1 MQNGSTLSTRALLKQ
16 LFKKAHLSSD
26 GGHFGRPCSICK
38 DIVTGLLCIKMWIIA
53 VYTCKISLHN
63 KSNVNWKFCMY
74 KSLPV
79 PR

>member
-38 DIVTGLLCIKMWIIA
+38 DCYGVRKMSRKLG
-53 VYTCKISLHN
+53 VDEGTSVELG
-63 KSNVNWKFCMY
+63 S
-74 KSLPV
+74 
-79 PR
+79 